1 MKIKYKNE
9 PTIVKF
15 DSLEP
20 GDVFRTTC
28 DETVYM
34 KIAEIPE
41 TVTDCNCIALES
53 GEPAFFADFD
63 EVVVLKATL
72 VIE

>member
-15 DSLEP
+15 GSLKS

-34 KIAEIPE
+34 KFEEIDVE
-41 TVTDCNCIALES
+41 GDCNCVSLAD
-53 GEPAFFADFD
+53 GGAAYFADFD
-63 EVVVLKATL
+63 EVVLLNATL

>member
-1 MKIKYKNE
+1 MKIKYKDE
-9 PTIVKF
+9 PTIVTFGELK
-15 DSLEP
+15 S

-34 KIAEIPE
+34 KFMEI
-41 TVTDCNCIALES
+41 THKNGICNCVSLQL
-53 GEPAFFADFD
+53 GEPTFCADYD
-63 EVVVLKATL
+63 EVVLLNATL

>member
-9 PTIVKF
+9 PTIVTFGNLK
-15 DSLEP
+15 P

-34 KIAEIPE
+34 KFEEID
-41 TVTDCNCIALES
+41 VDGDYNCVSLEY
-53 GEPAFFADFD
+53 GVPTFLVAHD
-63 EVVVLKATL
+63 EVVLLNATL